1 MQGLLTRNPRDR
13 LTAAKALDH
22 PWVREGGEA
31 SEEPLGNTLVR
42 PLRLCVLSTYLR
54 AEDLGLRVSRLVTR
68 EPGAGLGA

>member
-31 SEEPLGNTLVR
+31 SEEPLALGNTLVR
-42 PLRLCVLSTYLR
+42 RCPCSSFMWNVGQCLVQHMWILGR
-54 AEDLGLRVSRLVTR
+54 AWISSWC
-68 EPGAGLGA
+68 